1 MSHRA
6 SPYSPA
12 PTPAHT
18 PSLSY
23 LSTSPT
29 ADTSASNTTLWGNY
43 DTGTT
48 LQQYGVVASA
58 NSAASRGRTQS
69 MSAAASLTAMA
80 ASESGDYYKSYYGFN
95 GITRSPL
102 EEKSNRRLS
111 ASRRV
116 GLSCS
121 NCHTNTT
128 SLWRRNSMGEP
139 VCNACGLYYKL
150 HGVNRPLAMKKDSIQ
165 TRKRKPKSGTP
176 KSESSGG
183 GSSGGANSNS
193 MQQSPSIVKL
203 EHSDNYGDCR
213 TSSSVLNHH
222 TSSNVNNGHTGLN
235 LLGHGGSSSSTALV
249 TGSLTYSG
257 LYSSASAQPLPLQHV
272 TSSLQYHNSP
282 HLHHQS
288 GGSNTEVSSTPVNHY
303 YDLIQ
308 HHMNH
313 SSGQHVTTIQ
323 PPKVECPSPPAG
335 DLQGNRSPGL
345 MPSHSPGETGL
356 GASPHIVTLGNNNNN
371 KVVVMGNGDNNMDRP
386 TVVSMSS

>member
-1 MSHRA
+1 M
-6 SPYSPA
+6 
-12 PTPAHT
+12 
-18 PSLSY
+18 
-23 LSTSPT
+23 
-29 ADTSASNTTLWGNY
+29 
-43 DTGTT
+43 
-48 LQQYGVVASA
+48 
-58 NSAASRGRTQS
+58 
-69 MSAAASLTAMA
+69 
-80 ASESGDYYKSYYGFN
+80 N
-95 GITRSPL
+95 GMNRPL
-102 EEKSNRRLS
+102 VKQPRRLS